1 MTDASTQ
8 YGGDPDQYDPMVKQ
22 FVTQIVVGLG
32 THQTRSYV
40 GGVIHGTRGG
50 SDLKGILVPVSDH
63 VSSFMKLHRSAS
75 LRGTKNRVLD
85 RVQDRV
91 RKNTDRHRSQ

>member
-8 YGGDPDQYDPMVKQ
+8 YGGDSDQYVPMVQQ
-22 FVTQIVVGLG
+22 FVTQIVGLG

-63 VSSFMKLHRSAS
+63 GSSFVRLHRSAS
-75 LRGTKNRVLD
+75 L
-85 RVQDRV
+85 
-91 RKNTDRHRSQ
+91 